1 MSLEQR
7 IEQLTLAVTQ
17 LTELLVNSTSAISA
31 AVNTPV
37 AQTAPVQPVAAPVVQ
52 QSMPSTLPFSQPAVA
67 PVQQPV
73 AAPAGAPFNDNT
85 GLVQYVMAAYSA
97 LGPESG
103 GHIQTILS
111 QLGCQTINDLNPA
124 YYSTFYTAVEQLK
137 NS

>member
-31 AVNTPV
+31 VVNTPV
-37 AQTAPVQPVAAPVVQ
+37 AQNAPVQPVAAPVVQ
-52 QSMPSTLPFSQPAVA
+52 QSVPSALPFSHPAVA
-67 PVQQPV
+67 PVQQP

-97 LGPESG
+97 LGPERG